1 MPTRTGL
8 LAATL
13 ALLAACEQHDETGGD
28 AYADALVEFVPGA
41 GASFGHERLP
51 DIVLGPP
58 GGSLDV
64 ATLGCEGEIVLG
76 FDEPIIDG
84 EGPDLVVFENAF
96 AAGFPEPG
104 EVAVSEDG
112 ETWQTFAC
120 DPVALVG
127 CAGVTPTQPAALEG
141 ELEPARTGGDAFD
154 LAALPDAP
162 AQVWYVR
169 IRDRSRAY
177 WAAQGID
184 YCDPGQMG
192 AGGFDLD
199 AIAALHALI

>member
-1 MPTRTGL
+1 MTRTSL

-13 ALLAACEQHDETGGD
+13 ALLAACSEPDAGGD
-28 AYADALVEFVPGA
+28 PYADALVDFAPGT
-41 GASFGHERLP
+41 GASFGHDRLP

-76 FDEPIIDG
+76 FDAPIVDG
-84 EGPDLVVFENAF
+84 EGPDLIVFENAF
-96 AAGFPEPG
+96 ATSFPEPG

-112 ETWQTFAC
+112 ETWLSFAC

-127 CAGVTPTQPAALEG
+127 CAGMTPTLSDALDG
-141 ELEPARTGGDAFD
+141 ALEPARTGGDAFD

-169 IRDRSRAY
+169 VRDRSRAY
-177 WAAQGID
+177 WAAQGMD

-199 AIAALHALI
+199 AVASVH

>member
-1 MPTRTGL
+1 MSMRAGS
-8 LAATL
+8 LAVSL
-13 ALLAACEQHDETGGD
+13 ALLVACSEHGD
-28 AYADALVEFVPGA
+28 SSDPYADELVEFMPGE
-41 GASFGHERLP
+41 GASFGHDRLP

-76 FDEPIIDG
+76 FDTAIVDAA
-84 EGPDLVVFENAF
+84 GPDFVVFENAF

-112 ETWQTFAC
+112 ETWLGFPC

-127 CAGVTPTQPAALEG
+127 CAGVTPTAAAALEG
-141 ELEPARTGGDAFD
+141 ELDPARTGGDAFD
-154 LAALPDAP
+154 LAALPSGP
-162 AQVWYVR
+162 VQVYFVR
-169 IRDRSRAY
+169 IRDVSRAY
-177 WAAQGID
+177 WAARGQD

-199 AIAALHALI
+199 AIAALH

>member
-1 MPTRTGL
+1 MPMRTGL

-13 ALLAACEQHDETGGD
+13 ALLAACSEPDTGGD
-28 AYADALVEFVPGA
+28 PYADELVDFTPGP

-76 FDEPIIDG
+76 FDEPIVDG
-84 EGPDLVVFENAF
+84 EGPDLIVFENAF
-96 AAGFPEPG
+96 ATSFPEPG

-112 ETWQTFAC
+112 ETWLSFAC

-127 CAGVTPTQPAALEG
+127 CAGMTPTQPDALEG
-141 ELEPARTGGDAFD
+141 ALDPARTGGDAFD
-154 LAALPDAP
+154 LAVLPGAP
-162 AQVWYVR
+162 TQVWYVR

-177 WAAQGID
+177 WTAQGMD

-199 AIAALHALI
+199 AIAAVHW